1 MGMRWIVLSATC
13 LFALIGCTP
22 ASQSPDAIRKDAANA
37 TAAAARDAKA
47 VAQGV
52 FEGLKSKG
60 PLNINKASKEQLEDL
75 PGIGGT
81 TADRI
86 IAGRPYATS
95 DELLKRHL
103 LSKQEYNQIA
113 DRIEAR

>member
-1 MGMRWIVLSATC
+1 MHMKWIILSAAC
-13 LFALIGCTP
+13 LFALSGCTP
-22 ASQSPDAIRKDAANA
+22 ASQSPDAIRRDTANA
-37 TAAAARDAKA
+37 TATAARDAKA
-47 VAQGV
+47 MIQGV
-52 FEGLKSKG
+52 FEGLKTKG
-60 PLNINKASKEQLEDL
+60 PLNINKASKEELQAL
-75 PGIGGT
+75 PGIGST

-86 IAGRPYATS
+86 IAGRPYSNS